1 MAHGGQYMIDFRLG
15 LKRKYG
21 NELFRSFHG
30 ESDMEYTMI
39 DATIVRAHACAAG
52 LGKNTQEPRGFGAQQ
67 GRIYK

>member
-1 MAHGGQYMIDFRLG
+1 MIGFRLG
-15 LKRKYG
+15 SKKKIWD
-21 NELFRSFHG
+21 ELFRSFHG